1 MHILFFFSF
10 HWLFSITTLLCFHQ
24 QITDK
29 ITTCSSELRP
39 LFNFIMFSSID
50 KITTWSSELRLF
62 STLLCFHQQITDKI
76 AICLSEL
83 RPFFYFV
90 MFSSTD
96 HKLYQFHHI
105 MHQQITCDT
114 HLSVFHKRL
123 VNFYIVDTKS
133 FVVNIIE
140 MYMCYMHVDNLK
152 CTMSSESYVLVY
164 FFKYR
169 FKRWSPTI
177 RLLSTKQTI
186 GSHRNSLNTQKKT
199 QYIMLE
205 IQILDC
211 NRHKNVISTLPS

>member
-1 MHILFFFSF
+1 MNLRTLYTLNCLHACSTCTFQWYLRRTILYQQYKNSRVF
-10 HWLFSITTLLCFHQ
+10 CEKQKDVFHQ

-39 LFNFIMFSSID
+39 LFNFVMFSSID

-62 STLLCFHQQITDKI
+62 STLLCFHQQITDEI

-114 HLSVFHKRL
+114 HLSVF
-123 VNFYIVDTKS
+123 NAYCTSTCIFC
-133 FVVNIIE
+133 VNIQW
-140 MYMCYMHVDNLK
+140 NLSK
-152 CTMSSESYVLVY
+152 PKPE
-164 FFKYR
+164 
-169 FKRWSPTI
+169 
-177 RLLSTKQTI
+177 
-186 GSHRNSLNTQKKT
+186 
-199 QYIMLE
+199 
-205 IQILDC
+205 
-211 NRHKNVISTLPS
+211 